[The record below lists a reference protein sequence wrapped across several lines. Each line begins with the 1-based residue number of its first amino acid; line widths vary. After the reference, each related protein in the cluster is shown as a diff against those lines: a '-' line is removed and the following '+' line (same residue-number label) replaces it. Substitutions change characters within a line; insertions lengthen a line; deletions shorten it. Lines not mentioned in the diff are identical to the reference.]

1 MRPCLLTVPSTLKAC
16 RAGMDQ
22 EGRRRWLTR
31 EGSIKF
37 PVAPQSMRAVVVTV
51 LALYHSLMGNRK
63 ACLDLLATITE
74 AMSREEED
82 VTTSSCFK
90 KTAPRLCWHLPRFA
104 RGVITQRV
112 SFLSPP
118 SLSHISL
125 SLPPPM
131 SRWFIL
137 ALGFKWGGW
146 WWLPEGSSY
155 YKGGSW

>member
-1 MRPCLLTVPSTLKAC
+1 MVVVAVIHPCLLTVPLTLKAC
-16 RAGMDQ
+16 RAGMGR
-22 EGRRRWLTR
+22 EGRRRRLMR

-51 LALYHSLMGNRK
+51 LALYHSLMGNCK
-63 ACLDLLATITE
+63 ARSDLLATITE

-82 VTTSSCFK
+82 ITTSSCFK
-90 KTAPRLCWHLPRFA
+90 KTAPRFRWHLLQSA

-125 SLPPPM
+125 SLPLPTW
-131 SRWFIL
+131 RWFVL
-137 ALGFKWGGW
+137 ALGFEWGGW
-146 WWLPEGSSY
+146 W
-155 YKGGSW
+155 